1 MPRWDVGPYQD
12 IGFDRDGDV
21 DPEQRHRLLGLE
33 VTDLVMFA
41 HGRNHSPAAAREMY
55 TGFFA
60 ALPQLVG
67 RGVRPGFAGVGWPS
81 MTFPDEPPA
90 EPGKEPETAGE
101 GPGGRRMPSGPSGPP
116 PGAGPLPGV
125 PFGSGPF
132 GETAVGAVTPGG
144 EGLDPGTRQA
154 LVSLFPGH
162 GETVARIGAL
172 LAERPGSAAAVTE
185 FGRLARRLAEAPAG
199 GLESSCFT
207 DDLPGDEQGP
217 PAVLFEDPLSLCR
230 RFAGV
235 LRRIESGGAGPGG
248 SRFLGAPGP
257 AGASGAPDRS
267 GGRGFAAGSPE
278 IWRGAREL
286 LRQTTYYALK
296 RRAGA
301 VGELGLGPLLGQL
314 ARSRPALRVHLVGHG
329 QGARLVGFAL
339 RGLPDG
345 VRTVKSVTLLQ
356 GALSHYAFATGL
368 PHAPGRSGAL
378 RAMEHRVDGPV
389 VACHSRYD
397 SALGALYPVASA
409 PAYDGHSPAPAGSG
423 DPRWWAMGHSGIHGV
438 DPGVRLSLGEALA
451 GALPRSGCV
460 SVDVS
465 SVVRDGAPPSGAHAD
480 ICRPE
485 LAHLVVTAG
494 RLDD

>member
-41 HGRNHSPAAAREMY
+41 HGRNHSPVAAREMY
-55 TGFFA
+55 EGFFA
-60 ALPQLVG
+60 ALPELVG

-81 MTFPDEPPA
+81 MTFPDEPPGR
-90 EPGKEPETAGE
+90 PGVSGRLPGPPAGGGAAGE
-101 GPGGRRMPSGPSGPP
+101 KV
-116 PGAGPLPGV
+116 AGPV
-125 PFGSGPF
+125 
-132 GETAVGAVTPGG
+132 TAGG
-144 EGLDPGTRQA
+144 EGLDPTVRQS

-162 GETVARIGAL
+162 RETVARMGAL
-172 LAERPGSAAAVTE
+172 LAERPESAAAVTE

-199 GLESSCFT
+199 GLESACFT

-217 PAVLFEDPLSLCR
+217 PALLFEDPLSLCR

-235 LRRIESGGAGPGG
+235 LERVESEAAGAGFRGAPGPGGEDPGRLGAGRGGLWHGGAGP
-248 SRFLGAPGP
+248 
-257 AGASGAPDRS
+257 AGVCRASGAPQV
-267 GGRGFAAGSPE
+267 
-278 IWRGAREL
+278 WRGAREL

-329 QGARLVGFAL
+329 QGARLVAFAL

-356 GALSHYAFATGL
+356 GAFSHYAFATAL

-409 PAYDGHSPAPAGSG
+409 PAHDGHSPVPAGSG

-438 DPGVRLSLGEALA
+438 EGTVRLSLDEALA
-451 GALPRSGCV
+451 EGLPRSGCV
-460 SVDVS
+460 SVDAS

-480 ICRPE
+480 VRRPE
-485 LAHLVVTAG
+485 LARLVVTAG
-494 RLDD
+494 RLGD

>member
-41 HGRNHSPAAAREMY
+41 HGRNQSPAAARELY
-55 TGFFA
+55 SGFFA
-60 ALPQLVG
+60 ALPELMG

-81 MTFPDEPPA
+81 MAFPDEPSGGR
-90 EPGKEPETAGE
+90 PGANGSGAGRSGAGGPEDLGKTAVE
-101 GPGGRRMPSGPSGPP
+101 APGGG
-116 PGAGPLPGV
+116 LY
-125 PFGSGPF
+125 
-132 GETAVGAVTPGG
+132 
-144 EGLDPGTRQA
+144 GLDAGTRQA

-162 GETVARIGAL
+162 GGTVARLGAL
-172 LAERPGSAAAVTE
+172 LAERPGSAVAVAE

-207 DDLPGDEQGP
+207 DDLLPGDEQGP

-230 RFAGV
+230 RFAAVLERVEAGGTGV
-235 LRRIESGGAGPGG
+235 PGGRPGSSGGPGFPGGPAAPEGPPRGRGPGG
-248 SRFLGAPGP
+248 GTA
-257 AGASGAPDRS
+257 APD
-267 GGRGFAAGSPE
+267 

-329 QGARLVGFAL
+329 QGARLVAFAL

-356 GALSHYAFATGL
+356 GSFSHYAFATGL
-368 PHAPGRSGAL
+368 PHAPGRAGAL

-409 PAYDGHSPAPAGSG
+409 PAYDGHSPAPAAAA

-438 DPGVRLSLGEALA
+438 AAAVRLSLDEALT
-451 GALPRSGCV
+451 GGLPRSGCV
-460 SVDVS
+460 SVDAS

-485 LAHLVVTAG
+485 LARLVVTAG
-494 RLDD
+494 RLGD